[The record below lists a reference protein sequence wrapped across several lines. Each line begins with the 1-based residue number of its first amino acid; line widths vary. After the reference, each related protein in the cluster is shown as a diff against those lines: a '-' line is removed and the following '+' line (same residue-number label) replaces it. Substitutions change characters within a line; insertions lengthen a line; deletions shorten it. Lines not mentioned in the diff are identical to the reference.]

1 MSRRR
6 AKFVVKKERTG
17 GDRRFGTSELK
28 PWRKLVLPGIKL
40 VQNTLELV
48 VICHVQSGR
57 SVRINVANRRSVS
70 GDSRNTPRAE
80 SNARVDVLHHFPD
93 YDAETN
99 ELIDVGVSFVPRR
112 RQTCVAVSNINH
124 EGVAIRD

>member
-1 MSRRR
+1 MVR
-6 AKFVVKKERTG
+6 KERTG

-48 VICHVQSGR
+48 VICHVQSGG
-57 SVRINVANRRSVS
+57 SVMNNVTNRHNVS

-93 YDAETN
+93 YDTETDK
-99 ELIDVGVSFVPRR
+99 LIDVGVSFVPRR
-112 RQTCVAVSNINH
+112 WQTCVAVSYINH
-124 EGVAIRD
+124 ERMAIRD